1 MTFLSIL
8 IALLLERITPQLIDL
23 RQYRWLR
30 EYNQWMI
37 DVLHIERLGSWL
49 GFAMLMLPLLLVI
62 WVLAAMFENALFGL
76 FELVFNIAIVF
87 LCLGPKELNGQVDRY
102 LDAIEIGDSQQQFS
116 AASRLTRETPMMDLP
131 QQVVQVCK
139 SLFVEANSRMFAV
152 LFWFTLLGP
161 VAAVFYRLL
170 EQLLQQK
177 ILQDSLKHI
186 EHVLHSALG
195 WIDWIPVHLSLF
207 AYMISGSFEEGLQ
220 AFRRGS
226 ISAVNIYDQNNEIL
240 QNVGYQAISAHEVD
254 NDSQALDLLRKSR
267 GLVLRSLVVWLL
279 LLLVLSLLN

>member
-37 DVLHIERLGSWL
+37 DVLHIERLGPWL

>member
-37 DVLHIERLGSWL
+37 DVLHIERLGAWL

-87 LCLGPKELNGQVDRY
+87 LCLGPKELDGQVDRY

-116 AASRLTRETPMMDLP
+116 AASRLTRETPLMDLP

-207 AYMISGSFEEGLQ
+207 AYMISGSFEDGLQ

-254 NDSQALDLLRKSR
+254 NDSQALELLRKSR